1 MNGME
6 DLIVKEP
13 EDKALEQM
21 EKQQLVSVI
30 VDQQKEL
37 NRMRGLLELEKKN
50 SERFRNGYYTLAN
63 FDWTTANR
71 RMKDGWR
78 NAAEMPP
85 ADSSLKW
92 VCSFGGRE
100 TAAFYDGDA
109 WWTEKHE
116 KINVK
121 VWQHLPHYSEKT
133 GEDKE
138 CGKR

>member
-63 FDWTTANR
+63 FDWTITNE
-71 RMKDGWR
+71 KLQKEWR
-78 NAAEMPP
+78 DAKVAPP
-85 ADSSLKW
+85 NDSL
-92 VCSFGGRE
+92 
-100 TAAFYDGDA
+100 
-109 WWTEKHE
+109 
-116 KINVK
+116 
-121 VWQHLPHYSEKT
+121 
-133 GEDKE
+133 
-138 CGKR
+138 

>member
-6 DLIVKEP
+6 DLIIQEP
-13 EDKALEQM
+13 EDKALEAM

-30 VDQQKEL
+30 IDQQKEL
-37 NRMRGLLELEKKN
+37 NRIRGLLELEKKN
-50 SERFRNGYYTLAN
+50 CERFRNGYYMLAH
-63 FDWTTANR
+63 FDWIITNER
-71 RMKDGWR
+71 LKKEWR
-78 NAAEMPP
+78 NAKITPP
-85 ADSSLKW
+85 SDSSMKW
-92 VCSFGGRE
+92 VCSFGSVE
-100 TAAFYDGDA
+100 TAAFYDGEC

-138 CGKR
+138 CGMR